1 MDERIMQFRVG
12 VVVLAVALIAGF
24 LTLLFGHLPASLL
37 HRTYSIYIEFPQA
50 PGVSVDTPLRKSGI
64 LIGRVTKVELIGE
77 QQERVRVTVAVDQDY
92 KILHSDTV
100 RISASLLGDAELQV
114 VPGADADKQD
124 NFLAPTGQRDP
135 RRGQFVPIADKA
147 DKQANAPV
155 QPGETL
161 HGTVANNPLQS
172 MSNLE
177 PEMSRAARALT
188 TASDQVNK
196 LATDIDKLLGT
207 NNEQFDRLLNKT
219 ERSLDMLQKTM
230 GSLDSIIG
238 DPEAN
243 AKLRQSIAEMPTT
256 LKQAQDALTSI
267 SRTSARAERNL
278 ENMEGFTKPLGERGE
293 TIINNADQSVRRL
306 DELLGQMQQFSRQLN
321 SREGSL
327 GQLMYNPQLYQNLNE
342 ASTNI
347 NELSR
352 QLKPILNDARAFSDK
367 IARHPELLGVH
378 GALQQSTGI
387 K

>member
-37 HRTYSIYIEFPQA
+37 HRTYTVYIEFPSA
-50 PGVSVDTPLRKSGI
+50 TGVAVDTPVRKSGI
-64 LIGRVTKVELIGE
+64 LIGRVTKVELIGA

-92 KILHSDTV
+92 KILRSDTV
-100 RISASLLGDAELQV
+100 RIAVSLLGDAELQV
-114 VPGADADKQD
+114 VPGADADKQT
-124 NFLAPTGQRDP
+124 NVRAPPAERDP

-147 DKQANAPV
+147 DKQANTPV
-155 QPGETL
+155 EPGETI
-161 HGTVANNPLQS
+161 HGNVANNPLQS

-177 PEMSRAARALT
+177 PEMSRAARSLT

-196 LATDIDKLLGT
+196 LAADIDKLVGN

-230 GSLDSIIG
+230 ASLDSIIG

-293 TIINNADQSVRRL
+293 AIINNADQSVRRL

>member
-1 MDERIMQFRVG
+1 MQFRVG

-37 HRTYSIYIEFPQA
+37 HRTYTVYIEFPQA

-64 LIGRVTKVELIGE
+64 LIGRVTKVELMGE
-77 QQERVRVTVAVDQDY
+77 QQDRVRVTVAVDQDY
-92 KILHSDTV
+92 KILRSDTV

-114 VPGADADKQD
+114 VPGADADADKQGGS
-124 NFLAPTGQRDP
+124 LAPTGQRDP
-135 RRGQFVPIADKA
+135 RRGQFVPIADRA
-147 DKQANAPV
+147 DKQANTPV
-155 QPGETL
+155 EPGETI

-177 PEMSRAARALT
+177 PEMSRAARSLT

-196 LATDIDKLLGT
+196 LAKDIDKLVGN

-230 GSLDSIIG
+230 ASLDSIIG

-293 TIINNADQSVRRL
+293 AIINNADQSVRRL